1 MRRPIVI
8 ALLSFGAIAGFGS
21 GFAHLHRYGGRCG
34 GYSDWRDWEGP
45 TVVTVPAPTV
55 APQVN
60 VAAPTATAAPV
71 PVSPTTVYVAPT
83 FMPPQPQA
91 YPPPYPQAY
100 PVYVVP
106 APQAAPQAP
115 APGK

>member
-21 GFAHLHRYGGRCG
+21 GFAHLHRYAGRCG
-34 GYSDWRDWEGP
+34 GGYADWREREAP
-45 TVVTVPAPTV
+45 TVVTVPAPAV
-55 APQVN
+55 
-60 VAAPTATAAPV
+60 TATAAPT

-83 FMPPQPQA
+83 FMPPPQPQA
-91 YPPPYPQAY
+91 YPQGYAPQYPQAY

-106 APQAAPQAP
+106 APQAAPPAP